1 MAYGSISVV
10 FTASVDEV
18 DTVGYDVFFVM
29 TLRAHRG
36 DSVARKEMMEF
47 VAMQHSTILERVAE
61 FLGTDM
67 RVSVCIGNS
76 LFSCNAGIECLQEA
90 LFDIHVRF

>member
-1 MAYGSISVV
+1 
-10 FTASVDEV
+10 
-18 DTVGYDVFFVM
+18 
-29 TLRAHRG
+29 
-36 DSVARKEMMEF
+36 MMEF